1 MTQSNGNLLITG
13 AAGMLGTAFLRS
25 FKDSGRALFSPSSK
39 ELDLRDRSA
48 TQKYF
53 LDNKITE
60 VIHSAAKVGGISANI
75 QYPLDY
81 ILENLLIDSSVIDAS
96 ARNSVDKF
104 LYIGSSCMYPRDHNE
119 TLSETAILSGK
130 LEPTNEGYAL
140 AKLSASHAVLSAG
153 AQLGGAWK
161 VIIPSNLYGP
171 GDSLDLT
178 KSHLLASIIL
188 KMIAAKSNQ
197 SHEVEVW
204 GDGTAKREFT
214 FVDDVSNFV
223 SENWNSIEI
232 WPQVMNVGIG
242 VDLTVREFYEIVADE
257 IGYVGSF
264 TYNMDKPTGMKRK
277 LMDSSLARQYG
288 WDPKILYPEG
298 IKQTIAWYQKKL
310 EVQN

>member
-1 MTQSNGNLLITG
+1 M
-13 AAGMLGTAFLRS
+13 
-25 FKDSGRALFSPSSK
+25 
-39 ELDLRDRSA
+39 
-48 TQKYF
+48 
-53 LDNKITE
+53 
-60 VIHSAAKVGGISANI
+60 GGISANV

-96 ARNSVDKF
+96 AKNSVDRF

-119 TLSETAILSGK
+119 TLTENAILSGK

-140 AKLSASHAVLSAG
+140 AKLSASHAVVSAG

-188 KMIAAKSNQ
+188 KLIYAKSNE
-197 SHEVEVW
+197 SNVVEIW

-214 FVDDVSNFV
+214 FVDDVANFV
-223 SENWNSIEI
+223 SQNWNSIEN

-242 VDLTVREFYEIVADE
+242 IDLTVRDFYEIVADE
-257 IGYVGSF
+257 IGYLGKF
-264 TYNMDKPTGMKRK
+264 IHNLDKPTGMKRK
-277 LMDSSLARQYG
+277 LMDSSLAREYG
-288 WDPKILYPEG
+288 WNPKTLYPEG
-298 IKQTIAWYQKKL
+298 IKRTIAWYLEKL
-310 EVQN
+310 EVEE